1 MIKLAKIE
9 DGILEPDDYFFT
21 SKTIDFL
28 GDAMFSMD
36 DKQHTFE
43 IYDGWLER
51 NFYHDSFVIVATK
64 KSVVLEEG
72 ETHAI
77 YTRKVG
83 RRHGVIE
90 RYSEKGEPTATNFKI
105 IQYQGYVQT
114 YLSFDDKKNW
124 IECGGGQIREY
135 TDVQGFNVEGN
146 TPLTI
151 TKYETYKSPYL
162 TFINLDDGNL
172 VKIVDNKSQI
182 LFADEVE
189 LGQVEFFLHDNIYAK
204 VQIFNGRNLIYESDF
219 INFNQ
224 GDIYANIPYD
234 IEIYYGRLLQQYEST
249 KLNNLKDKVQIKN
262 ASKTD
267 TYTNV
272 ILTARHENLDDITL
286 SLDGIN
292 YDKSVIIDTLKP
304 QEIRDLYI
312 WIKKSSELQGLG
324 TRSFVLE
331 IDG

>member
-9 DGILEPDDYFFT
+9 DGVLEHDDYFFT

-43 IYDGWLER
+43 IYNGWLER
-51 NFYHDSFVIVATK
+51 NFHHDSFVIVVTK
-64 KSVVLEEG
+64 EPVVLEEN

-83 RRHGVIE
+83 RRHGIVE
-90 RYSEKGEPTATNFKI
+90 KYSDKGETTATNFKI

-114 YLSFDDKKNW
+114 YISFDDKKNW

-135 TDVQGFNVEGN
+135 TDVQGFNVEGD

-151 TKYETYKSPYL
+151 TKYETYKTPYL
-162 TFINLDDGNL
+162 TFINLEDGNI
-172 VKIVDNKSQI
+172 VRVVDNKSQI
-182 LFADEVE
+182 LFAEEVE
-189 LGQVEFFLHDNIYAK
+189 LGQVEFFLHDNIDAK
-204 VQIFNGRNLIYESDF
+204 IQIYDGVNLMYESDY
-219 INFNQ
+219 IHFNQ

-234 IEIYYGRLLQQYEST
+234 IEVYYGRLLQQYEST

-262 ASKTD
+262 ASISD
-267 TYTNV
+267 TYTD
-272 ILTARHENLDDITL
+272 ITLRARHDNLDDITL

-292 YDKSVIIDTLKP
+292 YDTSVIIDKLDP
-304 QEIRDLYI
+304 QEIRDLFI
-312 WIKKSSELQGLG
+312 WIRKSDKLQGLG
-324 TRSFVLE
+324 MRSFVLE
-331 IDG
+331 ID